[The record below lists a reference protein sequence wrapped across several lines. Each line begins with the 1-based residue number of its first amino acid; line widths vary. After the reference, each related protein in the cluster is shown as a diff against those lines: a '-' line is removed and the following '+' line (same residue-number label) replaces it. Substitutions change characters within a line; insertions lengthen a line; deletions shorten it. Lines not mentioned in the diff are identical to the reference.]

1 MSDVVEECITD
12 QGFSAR
18 SRHPAMQRS
27 HMVRF
32 ASEFHT
38 VRIFLNARVYTL
50 IVDSSEMYVI

>member
-18 SRHPAMQRS
+18 SRLPAMQRS

-32 ASEFHT
+32 ASDFT

-50 IVDSSEMYVI
+50 IVDSSEMYVT

>member
-27 HMVRF
+27 HMVRV
-32 ASEFHT
+32 ASDFT